1 MIQET
6 IESIET
12 KIKESTSIG
21 NENKNEL
28 LNLLGALKEEV
39 SELSKTHAED
49 AESIAH
55 FTQASAHE
63 ATKTARNPQLLK
75 LSVDG
80 LSSSVEGLEASH
92 PKLVEVVNKVAY
104 VLANMDI

>member
-1 MIQET
+1 MIEKT

-12 KIKESTSIG
+12 KLKESTSIG
-21 NENKNEL
+21 DENKNEL
-28 LNLLGALKEEV
+28 LQLLGALKEEV
-39 SELSKTHAED
+39 SALSKTHAED

-55 FTQASAHE
+55 FTRASTHE
-63 ATKTARNPQLLK
+63 ATKASKNPQLLK

-80 LSSSVEGLEASH
+80 LSSSVDGLETSH

-104 VLANMDI
+104 ILSNMGI